1 MFGMQHTVI
10 KFYSGYK
17 TDKDKDSFLWTALI
31 IPLIAIVPL
40 ALLGTFFY
48 EGISTLISEE
58 NNIIKEYTYL
68 IFIVG
73 LVMGY
78 FEIFYAWTKVQ
89 FNSVFGNVLK
99 ELFARICSSILIVC
113 LAFGWISDET
123 FIYAI
128 VIVYGLRTLIMAGYA
143 FYIHMPKFSL
153 KLPENLKEII
163 SFSSYMI
170 VAGSAAG
177 ILLEIDKAMIPQ
189 MEKIA
194 EVAYYA
200 VGVYIAS
207 VIAIPTRAMQQ
218 ITNPITAKGMNTEN
232 RDEVET
238 LYRQT
243 SLNLL
248 VIGGLLF
255 LCINLNISDLYEL
268 INKPQY
274 TKGIWIVLIVSFA
287 KMMELAM
294 GTGNAI
300 LVNSKYFKIFFYLSL
315 AMAVSVVLLNHWLI
329 GLFGINGAA
338 LATLIVIVVYNIIK
352 LIYINSRLG
361 FQPFSIRTVKILA
374 LTGALYVTFN
384 FIEFS
389 FHPILNIV
397 LKSCLLG
404 LIYVFIVLKFKI
416 SDELTGLWKS
426 RIQ

>member
-1 MFGMQHTVI
+1 MGIVLKQSFYNTLVLFIGFAIGGMNVLFLYTNFLHEDFYGLLTFLLSTANILLPIMMFGMQHTVI

-73 LVMGY
+73 LFMGY

-300 LVNSKYFKIFFYLSL
+300 LVNSKL
-315 AMAVSVVLLNHWLI
+315 HCD
-329 GLFGINGAA
+329 
-338 LATLIVIVVYNIIK
+338 
-352 LIYINSRLG
+352 
-361 FQPFSIRTVKILA
+361 TV
-374 LTGALYVTFN
+374 
-384 FIEFS
+384 
-389 FHPILNIV
+389 
-397 LKSCLLG
+397 
-404 LIYVFIVLKFKI
+404 
-416 SDELTGLWKS
+416 
-426 RIQ
+426 